1 MNKQTFTSLIRKPD
15 QITDKELD
23 TLENLAANFP
33 YCQIAHI
40 LIAKAHYSK
49 GSMLVHQKLKK
60 ASAYAINRALL
71 KSIVTDSRKDKF
83 VFRYISQQ
91 PTGEATTDTPG
102 TSPVVATQTQEKAR
116 AKAKRSFESE
126 MELEAILKNNEDR
139 LANELSQLKS
149 DAIALQEQANATDP
163 ADTAKTDSIA
173 EQRRKQQELIDRFIT
188 LNPRLTPL
196 TLESK
201 QPDNNDLAQESAKF
215 DTSLVSENLAVI
227 FTKQGKKNKAIEI
240 YKKLI
245 LKYPEKSDYFA
256 DKIDLLENKNL

>member
-1 MNKQTFTSLIRKPD
+1 MNKQTFTSLIQTPD

-83 VFRYISQQ
+83 VFRYISQKPEAQ
-91 PTGEATTDTPG
+91 EPSNAYTSTPPTALTENQVHT
-102 TSPVVATQTQEKAR
+102 KAS
-116 AKAKRSFESE
+116 KANRSFESE
-126 MELEAILKNNEDR
+126 IELEAVLKNNEER
-139 LANELSQLKS
+139 LANELNQFRQNTGTSESLEKPLEDTPAETIS
-149 DAIALQEQANATDP
+149 D
-163 ADTAKTDSIA
+163 
-173 EQRRKQQELIDRFIT
+173 QRRKQQELIDRFIT
-188 LNPRLTPL
+188 LNPRLTPS

-201 QPDNNDLAQESAKF
+201 QPDNNDLARDSAKF
-215 DTSLVSENLAVI
+215 DSSLVSENLAVI
-227 FTKQGKKNKAIEI
+227 FTKQGKNEKAIEI